1 MFRLGVFGFLDLGD
15 ESVVKKNL
23 GIYGNFFEISI
34 LQFVVEHL
42 NHFEFVVQSEFI
54 VGCFNLEK

>member
-1 MFRLGVFGFLDLGD
+1 MFRLGVFGFLDLGN

-34 LQFVVEHL
+34 YFAIRY
-42 NHFEFVVQSEFI
+42 SA
-54 VGCFNLEK
+54 FNNI